1 VRNWIK
7 KIAFVLWLLFGVAVT
22 ITLVAAIRKK
32 DQSICKTITI
42 QIEQTNG
49 HIFLSEKEIEQL
61 LVGNNT
67 STIINKPL
75 QHIDLRALENIL
87 LANIWI
93 QKANLFF
100 DNNNVLHVHVAE
112 RTPIARVFE
121 IWGKSF
127 YIDSSCTQ
135 LPLVQNIHMQLPVF
149 TNFPFNGNKLTIQD
163 SMLLHQIKDIS
174 TCILADSFWMAQIQQ
189 IDITS
194 ERNFEMIPTIG
205 NHLIVFGDAIN
216 YKNKFGKLKT
226 FYEKAWAKV
235 GLEKYAI
242 LDLRFDRQIIATRK
256 GAGTIG
262 IDTAQAKLWMQKLM
276 KENTQQTDSV
286 GFSLPAL
293 GVGPEGADSAHI
305 ATIIDQP
312 PTDSIKLDSDS
323 ITKKISI
330 ANKKNN
336 MNKQKTTNNKPVI
349 KKPKVHL

>member
-1 VRNWIK
+1 MHNWIK

-61 LVGNNT
+61 LVGNST
-67 STIINKPL
+67 ATIINKPL

-112 RTPIARVFE
+112 RTPIARVFD

-127 YIDSSCTQ
+127 YIDSSCMQ

-205 NHLIVFGDAIN
+205 NHLIVFGDTIN
-216 YKNKFGKLKT
+216 YKNKFRRLKT

-242 LDLRFDRQIIATRK
+242 LDLRFDRQIIASRK
-256 GAGTIG
+256 GAGTVG

-276 KENTQQTDSV
+276 KENPQTDSV

-293 GVGPEGADSAHI
+293 GVELEGADSAHI
-305 ATIIDQP
+305 ATIIDQSP
-312 PTDSIKLDSDS
+312 IDSIKLDSN
-323 ITKKISI
+323 IIIKK
-330 ANKKNN
+330 ATTNKKSNI
-336 MNKQKTTNNKPVI
+336 NKQKTTNNKPVI